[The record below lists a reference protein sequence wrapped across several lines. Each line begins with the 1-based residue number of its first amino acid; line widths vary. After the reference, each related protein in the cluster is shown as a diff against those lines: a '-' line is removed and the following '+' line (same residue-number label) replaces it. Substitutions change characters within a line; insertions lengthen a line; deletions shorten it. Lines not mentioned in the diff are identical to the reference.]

1 MADFDVIVV
10 GAGCAG
16 SAAACVLA
24 REGKGVLLVERGTDA
39 GSKNM
44 TGGRIYTH
52 ALRDVIPDFEDDAP
66 LERRITCERIS
77 LMTEDAATT
86 VEYASPALGAPENA
100 SYAVLRGPFDSWL
113 ASKAEQAGAECVFG
127 ITVDGL
133 VKDGARI
140 AGIRANGD
148 EITADITI
156 LADGANS
163 LLVEEAGLGKRPLP
177 HQMAVSAKE
186 TIALPPET
194 IDDRFRAAP
203 GEGTAWLFAGSPT
216 GGHVGGGFLYTNR
229 DSVSIGLVA
238 TLSDLCTSTVA
249 LPDLLERFKQHPAV
263 EPVLRGG
270 KLVEYS
276 GHMVPEGGL
285 AMVPELTGDG
295 CLVAG
300 DAAML
305 CVNLGYQVRGMDY
318 ALASGRM
325 AAEAALEA
333 LEAGDTSAA
342 GLQGYRSRLEQSFVL
357 QDMRAYR
364 DFPAFME
371 KTTRIFDTYPAM
383 ASDMM
388 QSLFKVAGAP
398 VRPLRKKMMEP
409 LRRVGL
415 MTVLGDVRKGMK
427 AL

>member
-1 MADFDVIVV
+1 MADFDSVVV

-16 SAAACVLA
+16 SVAAAVLA
-24 REGKGVLLVERGTDA
+24 RAGKSVLLVDRGTDA
-39 GSKNM
+39 GAKNM
-44 TGGRIYTH
+44 TGGRIYVH
-52 ALRDVIPDFEDDAP
+52 SLREVFPDFEEDAP

-86 VEYASPALGAPENA
+86 LEYASPVLGAPECA
-100 SYAVLRGPFDSWL
+100 SYAVLRGPFDRWL
-113 ASKAEQAGAECVFG
+113 AAKAEQAGAECVFG
-127 ITVDGL
+127 ITVEGL
-133 VKDGARI
+133 VKDGGRI
-140 AGIRANGD
+140 AGIRAGGD
-148 EITADITI
+148 EITADVVI

-163 LLVEEAGLGKRPLP
+163 LLVEDAGLGSRPKP

-186 TIALPPET
+186 TIALPAEV
-194 IDDRFRAAP
+194 IDDRFRAAA
-203 GEGTAWLFAGSPT
+203 GEGTAWLFAGDAT
-216 GGHVGGGFLYTNR
+216 AGHVGGGFLYTN
-229 DSVSIGLVA
+229 DESVSIGLVA
-238 TLSDLCTSTVA
+238 TLSDLCTAETS
-249 LPDLLERFKQHPAV
+249 LPALLERFKHHPVV
-263 EPVLRGG
+263 EPLLRGG

-285 AMVPELTGDG
+285 AMVPELVADG

-318 ALASGRM
+318 AVASGRM
-325 AAEAALEA
+325 AAESAIEA

-342 GLQGYRSRLEQSFVL
+342 GLAGYRQRLEQSFVL
-357 QDMRAYR
+357 QDMQAYR

-371 KTTRIFDTYPAM
+371 RTTRIFDTYPAM

-388 QSLFKVAGAP
+388 QSLFRVDGSP

-409 LRRVGL
+409 VRRVGL
-415 MTVLGDVRKGMK
+415 MTVFGDLRKGVK

>member
-1 MADFDVIVV
+1 MADFDSIVA

-16 SAAACVLA
+16 SAAATVLA
-24 REGKGVLLVERGTDA
+24 RAGKSVLLVDRGTDA
-39 GSKNM
+39 GAKNM
-44 TGGRIYTH
+44 TGGRIYVH
-52 ALRDVIPDFEDDAP
+52 SLREVFPDFEDDAP

-77 LMTEDAATT
+77 LLTDDAATT
-86 VEYASPALGAPENA
+86 IEYASPALGAPENA
-100 SYAVLRGPFDSWL
+100 SYAVLRGPFDRWL
-113 ASKAEQAGAECVFG
+113 AGQAEKAGAECVFG
-127 ITVDGL
+127 ITVEGL
-133 VKDGARI
+133 VRDGGRI
-140 AGIRANGD
+140 CGIRAGSD
-148 EITADITI
+148 EITAEVTI

-163 LLVEEAGLGKRPLP
+163 LLVEEAGLGKRPQP

-186 TIALPPET
+186 TIALPPEV

-203 GEGTAWLFAGSPT
+203 GEGTAWLFAGDST
-216 GGHVGGGFLYTNR
+216 AGHVGGGFLYTNK

-238 TLSDLCTSTVA
+238 TLSDLCTSEVP
-249 LPDLLERFKQHPAV
+249 LPTLLERFKHHPAV

-285 AMVPELTGDG
+285 AMVPELVADG

-318 ALASGRM
+318 AIASGRM
-325 AAEAALEA
+325 AAESAIEA
-333 LEAGDTSAA
+333 LEAGSTSASA
-342 GLQGYRSRLEQSFVL
+342 LGGYRDRLEQSFVL
-357 QDMRAYR
+357 RDMRAYQR
-364 DFPAFME
+364 FPEFME
-371 KTTRIFDTYPAM
+371 HTTRIFDTYPAM

-388 QSLFKVAGAP
+388 RSLFVVDGSP
-398 VRPLRKKMMEP
+398 VQPLRKKMMEP
-409 LRRVGL
+409 VRRVGL
-415 MTVLGDVRKGMK
+415 MTVLGDLRKGMK